1 MEDSRQIQE
10 YLKRNKAAYDAERV
24 KEWKE
29 RKQMHQEGEQLR
41 QLRLA
46 ESAAKE
52 QALMEEELREFKEEE
67 INSKWSKYLTEN
79 EIEKQ
84 EVIQQLIEA
93 SNMRKNKVK
102 SMRKRT

>member
-1 MEDSRQIQE
+1 MILNV
-10 YLKRNKAAYDAERV
+10 LKNRK
-24 KEWKE
+24 K
-29 RKQMHQEGEQLR
+29 RKQMHQESEQLR

-52 QALMEEELREFKEEE
+52 QALIEEEAREFEEEE

-84 EVIQQLIEA
+84 EVILQLIEA